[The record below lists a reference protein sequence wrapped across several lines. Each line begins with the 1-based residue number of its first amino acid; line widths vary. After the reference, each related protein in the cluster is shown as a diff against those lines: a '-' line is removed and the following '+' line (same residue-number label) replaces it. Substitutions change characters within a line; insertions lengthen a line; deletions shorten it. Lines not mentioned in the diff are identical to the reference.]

1 MRRSIGIT
9 LTFWR
14 SCDKM
19 AISVKPLVIK
29 QENYKRKRCINIKY
43 SISHSFVPYVVSIQ
57 KWVPI
62 KFDNLNL

>member
-1 MRRSIGIT
+1 
-9 LTFWR
+9 
-14 SCDKM
+14 M